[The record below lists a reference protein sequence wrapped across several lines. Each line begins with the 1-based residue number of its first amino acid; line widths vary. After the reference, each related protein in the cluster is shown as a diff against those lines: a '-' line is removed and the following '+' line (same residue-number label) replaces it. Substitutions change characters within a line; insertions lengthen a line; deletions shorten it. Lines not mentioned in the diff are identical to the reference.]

1 DLRGKEPDFDQRYA
15 LAKEANDGRAIRMCY
30 DKARYYSA
38 NDARATIKHRQ
49 RDVRNT
55 LRHYKCPLCGWYHI
69 THTQR
74 AA

>member
-1 DLRGKEPDFDQRYA
+1 
-15 LAKEANDGRAIRMCY
+15 MCY

-55 LRHYKCPLCGWYHI
+55 LRHYKCPECGWYHI
-69 THTQR
+69 THTKK